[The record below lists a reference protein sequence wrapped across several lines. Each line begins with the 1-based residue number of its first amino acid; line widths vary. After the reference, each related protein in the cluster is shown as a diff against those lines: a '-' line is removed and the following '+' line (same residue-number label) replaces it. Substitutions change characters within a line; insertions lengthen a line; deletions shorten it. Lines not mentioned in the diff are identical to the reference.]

1 MDDETKAA
9 FASATETVKNTLT
22 LASAILTV
30 SVTFL
35 KDVNK
40 NPSNLQALT
49 LQASWICLLLS
60 AALSIITLAALTGTL
75 ARARPLTCNALYS
88 VNIKRPMSAALIFF
102 LLGLSLT
109 AAYGI
114 SSV

>member
-22 LASAILTV
+22 LASVILTV

-40 NPSNLQALT
+40 TPSNLQTWALE
-49 LQASWICLLLS
+49 ASWICLLLS
-60 AALSIITLAALTGTL
+60 AALSIITLSALTGTL
-75 ARARPLTCNALYS
+75 ARARPLDCKALYS
-88 VNIKRPMSAALIFF
+88 VNIKRPMSAALILF
-102 LLGLSLT
+102 LLGLFLT
-109 AAYGI
+109 AAFGI

>member
-40 NPSNLQALT
+40 TPSNLQT
-49 LQASWICLLLS
+49 
-60 AALSIITLAALTGTL
+60 
-75 ARARPLTCNALYS
+75 
-88 VNIKRPMSAALIFF
+88 
-102 LLGLSLT
+102 
-109 AAYGI
+109 
-114 SSV
+114 

>member
-35 KDVNK
+35 KDVN
-40 NPSNLQALT
+40 NTPSSLQTWT
-49 LQASWICLLLS
+49 LEASWICLLLS
-60 AALSIITLAALTGTL
+60 AALSIITLSALTGTL
-75 ARARPLTCNALYS
+75 ARARPLDCKALYS
-88 VNIKRPMSAALIFF
+88 VNIKRPMSAALILF
-102 LLGLSLT
+102 LLGLFLT
-109 AAYGI
+109 AAFGI